1 MNVKTL
7 EYHDI
12 NRFHI
17 ISDTHFG
24 VRSNSIEWIE
34 IQYDFFEKFYIPY
47 LKKIVKPGDAII
59 HLGDVFESRQFVNV
73 RVMNMAIDIMKK
85 LAEIMPVFI
94 ICGNHDIYYKS
105 TNDINSIKI
114 FEMIDNIK
122 IFEDPIILEL
132 NNGKTKALLMPWQDT
147 PELENEIIQNNKADY
162 LFCHTDFV
170 GIKFNDKMDIT
181 SGTSVINVKD
191 FKGVYSGHIHF
202 AQQYHNIRMVGCPY
216 QISRSDI
223 GNSKKLWSIN
233 FIDDTESY
241 IDNTN
246 SPIFLKIKL
255 DYLLESTFGEIKK
268 IIDNNY
274 VDILIKSSCTVDFPF
289 STFIDIFDGV
299 KYRKL
304 NYIITTGEIGNDI
317 DDEDGDEDIINE
329 TIDIS
334 SLINIYVENLD
345 FNDKIKIKLKEVS
358 NKLYTSLLNE
368 TNDNY

>member
-114 FEMIDNIK
+114 FELLALSYFPRQCVLSASGPDNQYIHNRS
-122 IFEDPIILEL
+122 IF
-132 NNGKTKALLMPWQDT
+132 MMQ
-147 PELENEIIQNNKADY
+147 
-162 LFCHTDFV
+162 
-170 GIKFNDKMDIT
+170 
-181 SGTSVINVKD
+181 
-191 FKGVYSGHIHF
+191 
-202 AQQYHNIRMVGCPY
+202 R
-216 QISRSDI
+216 
-223 GNSKKLWSIN
+223 
-233 FIDDTESY
+233 
-241 IDNTN
+241 
-246 SPIFLKIKL
+246 
-255 DYLLESTFGEIKK
+255 
-268 IIDNNY
+268 
-274 VDILIKSSCTVDFPF
+274 
-289 STFIDIFDGV
+289 
-299 KYRKL
+299 
-304 NYIITTGEIGNDI
+304 
-317 DDEDGDEDIINE
+317 
-329 TIDIS
+329 
-334 SLINIYVENLD
+334 
-345 FNDKIKIKLKEVS
+345 
-358 NKLYTSLLNE
+358 
-368 TNDNY
+368 